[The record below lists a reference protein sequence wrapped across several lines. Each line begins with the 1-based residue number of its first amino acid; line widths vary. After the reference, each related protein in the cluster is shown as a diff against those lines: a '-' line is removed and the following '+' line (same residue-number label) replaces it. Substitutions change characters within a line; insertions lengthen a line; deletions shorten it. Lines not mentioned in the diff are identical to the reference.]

1 MAKLS
6 LVPETLDLEFYRNDK
21 SAWEVLITDEG
32 LAAIDLTGAMPRLQV
47 REQPTSSSAVLT
59 LTDGAG
65 LVITP
70 FLGKIELALSALN
83 WAALTSSFYY
93 YDLEILYN
101 GDALP
106 ITELRGTITIIGD
119 VSR

>member
-21 SAWEVLITDEG
+21 SAWEVLITDEV
-32 LAAIDLTGAMPRLQV
+32 LTAVDLTGAVTRLQV

-59 LTDGAG
+59 LTSGAG
-65 LVITP
+65 LAVTP
-70 FLGKIELALSALN
+70 LLGKIELVMSAAN

-101 GDALP
+101 GDTLP

-119 VSR
+119 VAR